1 MRYPMPSRS
10 HGPLPVSPRRGD
22 VWWVQLDPARGSEI
36 QKTRPCIVMTNDIVN
51 ARRRTVVVV
60 PLSSSPLES
69 PPLLIGVTTAGKPAV
84 AVIDQIRAVTKERL
98 QQKLGAISAQE
109 LDAIENGL
117 REVLEL

>member
-1 MRYPMPSRS
+1 M
-10 HGPLPVSPRRGD
+10 PVSPRRGE
-22 VWWVQLDPARGSEI
+22 VWSVQLDPTRGSEI

>member
-1 MRYPMPSRS
+1 M
-10 HGPLPVSPRRGD
+10 PVSPRRGE
-22 VWWVQLDPARGSEI
+22 VWSVQLDPTRGSEI
-36 QKTRPCIVMTNDIVN
+36 QKTRPCIVMTTDIVN

-60 PLSSSPLES
+60 PVSSSPIES
-69 PPLLIGVTTAGKPAV
+69 PPLLIGVMTAGKPAV

-109 LDAIENGL
+109 LDASENGL